1 MRRLARIVAR
11 NLARNVTC
19 GSAFSTFFVLGL
31 LFRAS
36 GVKVVRS
43 VVRSLGRNV
52 ARNVARNARPSAVLQ
67 HALKTTLFSAGNQAI
82 SRYVTLPGI
91 ESGPHG
97 PREATRKDLGLL

>member
-1 MRRLARIVAR
+1 MRSVARRLARTLAR
-11 NLARNVTC
+11 TLARNVTC

-67 HALKTTLFSAGNQAI
+67 HALKTTLISAG
-82 SRYVTLPGI
+82 
-91 ESGPHG
+91 
-97 PREATRKDLGLL
+97 K

>member
-19 GSAFSTFFVLGL
+19 GSAFSTSTFFVLGL
-31 LFRAS
+31 LLRAS

-43 VVRSLGRNV
+43 VVRSLGRNA

-67 HALKTTLFSAGNQAI
+67 YALKTTLISA
-82 SRYVTLPGI
+82 
-91 ESGPHG
+91 
-97 PREATRKDLGLL
+97 RK

>member
-1 MRRLARIVAR
+1 M
-11 NLARNVTC
+11 
-19 GSAFSTFFVLGL
+19 
-31 LFRAS
+31 
-36 GVKVVRS
+36 
-43 VVRSLGRNV
+43 RSLGRNV

-82 SRYVTLPGI
+82 SRYVTLPGT

>member
-1 MRRLARIVAR
+1 MRRLAKNLAR

-19 GSAFSTFFVLGL
+19 VSAFSTFFFLGL

-43 VVRSLGRNV
+43 VVRSLARNA

-67 HALKTTLFSAGNQAI
+67 YALNTTLI
-82 SRYVTLPGI
+82 SL
-91 ESGPHG
+91 
-97 PREATRKDLGLL
+97 RK